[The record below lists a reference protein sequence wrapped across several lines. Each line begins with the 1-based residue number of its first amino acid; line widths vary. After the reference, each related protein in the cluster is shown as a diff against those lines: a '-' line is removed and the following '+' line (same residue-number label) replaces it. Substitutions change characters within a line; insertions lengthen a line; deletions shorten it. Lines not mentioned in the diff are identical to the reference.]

1 MIPNPTELLR
11 RAAECYLRGRDP
23 VAACRCYEAARAHAE
38 AARLHEQAG
47 RFPAAA
53 TQFERAQAW
62 GDAARC
68 WVRAGEHRRAAELFL
83 RAKDTL
89 QGAWLL
95 ADQCGQGDRAR
106 AVALEFQPQT
116 DPDRAAVGL
125 ILGRCDA
132 GAGRWAAGAERLSAF
147 TRQLEQLGPAVAR
160 LLAWGQAVG
169 VALGRP
175 DLIAEMFARAA
186 RARIPGAE
194 PQWSAWALERLG
206 DASEVPESTLPIR
219 TAEPAGESPL
229 DVPSASARPA
239 QPSEPTT
246 GPDSAPGTP
255 PSST

>member
-1 MIPNPTELLR
+1 MLPTPTELLR

-23 VAACRCYEAARAHAE
+23 AAACRCYEAARAHME

-53 TQFERAQAW
+53 AQFEHARAW

-68 WVRAGEHRRAAELFL
+68 WFRAGEHRRAAELFL

-95 ADQCGQGDRAR
+95 ADQCGQGERAR
-106 AVALEFQPQT
+106 AVVLEFKPQT
-116 DPDRAAVGL
+116 DPDREAVGL

-132 GAGRWAAGAERLSAF
+132 GAGRWVAGADRLARF
-147 TRQLEQLGPAVAR
+147 TRQLAQLGPTAAR

-169 VALGRP
+169 AALGRP
-175 DLIAEMFARAA
+175 DLIAEMFALATQ
-186 RARIPGAE
+186 ARIPGAE
-194 PQWSAWALERLG
+194 PQWSAWALAGLG
-206 DASEVPESTLPIR
+206 DASEVPEPTHSARAP
-219 TAEPAGESPL
+219 EPAGDSPL
-229 DVPSASARPA
+229 DLLSAFAPPDQS
-239 QPSEPTT
+239 SEPTT
-246 GPDSAPGTP
+246 EPDSAPNTP